1 MMDRDVAIDARL
13 RVAVVCAPEILRL
26 GLERVLA
33 QDPALSVRA
42 HRRLE
47 AVRAPADVAVLC
59 ERGLADIATAC
70 GAAAAALDAGVVV
83 ITAGANPHVVL
94 DCLAAGATGFLT
106 EADPAHDLRAASLA
120 AAVGEYHMGP
130 RLLSLLL
137 DWERGERRRP
147 RTADDAE
154 RELLGLLAAGHTTA
168 RSPACSAS
176 RRRPCATARPCCTG
190 AWACG
195 RARRLCGW
203 PRRAAC
209 WIGHRTSGRTHGP
222 AMSTQEVE
230 TMDVPEVVTQI
241 RDAITVKR
249 AFGDPY
255 ERDGIVLIPV
265 ARVGGGG
272 GGAAARDRSPRNP
285 TAPAPRAAQGS
296 DSASGS
302 ARRPSA
308 PT

>member
-83 ITAGANPHVVL
+83 ITAGADPHVVL

-106 EADPAHDLRAASLA
+106 EADPAQDLRAASLA

-147 RTADDAE
+147 RTAGEAE
-154 RELLGLLAAGHTTA
+154 RELLGLLASGHTTA
-168 RSPACSAS
+168 EIAGVLGVAPKTVRNRSSLLY
-176 RRRPCATARPCCTG
+176 
-190 AWACG
+190 
-195 RARRLCGW
+195 RRLGVRSRSQAVRVAEARGLLDRLG
-203 PRRAAC
+203 RRA
-209 WIGHRTSGRTHGP
+209 G
-222 AMSTQEVE
+222 
-230 TMDVPEVVTQI
+230 
-241 RDAITVKR
+241 
-249 AFGDPY
+249 
-255 ERDGIVLIPV
+255 
-265 ARVGGGG
+265 
-272 GGAAARDRSPRNP
+272 
-285 TAPAPRAAQGS
+285 
-296 DSASGS
+296 
-302 ARRPSA
+302 
-308 PT
+308 